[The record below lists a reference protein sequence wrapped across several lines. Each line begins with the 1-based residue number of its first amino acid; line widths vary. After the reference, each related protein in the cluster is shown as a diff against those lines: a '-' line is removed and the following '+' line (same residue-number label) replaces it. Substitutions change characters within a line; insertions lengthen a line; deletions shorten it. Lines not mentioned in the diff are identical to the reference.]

1 MVKKILV
8 VLTSASEMK
17 NKSGDTKPTG
27 WFLPEFAHPYDEFVK
42 AGYELTV
49 VSPKGGE
56 SNLDPASIEMFK
68 SDASSTSFLNNQ
80 KDLWEKTK
88 KLSDYVDKA
97 SEFDA
102 VFYPGGHGPMLD
114 LAVDA
119 ESQKLIANFYEAGK
133 PVAAVCHA
141 PIVLADV
148 KLSTGEY
155 LVKGK
160 TVTGFTN
167 KEEEIMQLVDYLPFL
182 LEDKIK
188 ANGASFVKADEPWG
202 EKVVVDGKLI
212 TGQNPAS
219 AKALG
224 EALVKVLG

>member
-1 MVKKILV
+1 MVKKVLV

-17 NKSGDTKPTG
+17 NKNGNAKPTG
-27 WFLPEFAHPYDEFVK
+27 WFLPEFAHPYDEFAK

-56 SNLDPASIEMFK
+56 SKLDPASIEMFK
-68 SDASSTSFLNNQ
+68 SDPSSTSFLNNQ

-119 ESQKLIANFYEAGK
+119 ESQKLIANFFEAGK

-167 KEEEIMQLVDYLPFL
+167 KEEEIMQLVDYMPFL
-182 LEDKIK
+182 LEDKVK
-188 ANGASFVKADEPWG
+188 ASGASFVKADEPWG